1 MARRVMRKVLRVVS
15 FSLIVSHISI
25 LFPLN
30 IAYCQEASSGE
41 LIIES
46 LEFREV
52 DIKDVLRQ
60 LAKQYNLNIVFS
72 EKVSGLVT
80 VQLSNVNIAEA
91 LDSIITV
98 NGFAYTKKDNVFK
111 VTTPD
116 EAEREGKQTKLFR
129 LNNASALTL
138 RESLTKVLSPDG
150 SIEADSR
157 SNSLVITDTL
167 SVINKVEEII
177 PSLDNPT
184 PQVLIEAKLIETSL
198 TKSDKLG
205 IDWTTTLSASGAKR
219 PTTLPFTAKGD
230 RKWMENVFPPDP
242 ASSSDFPTG
251 HPFAFPTAVKGDFT
265 LGALDASSLKAVL
278 DVIMSRT
285 DTKLIANPRVVAINN
300 QKALIHVGRNVPI
313 PTFERNDST
322 GKMEI
327 TGWSD
332 DKKVGVQLEVTP
344 QISPDGHIKLIL
356 KPEVSSIVS
365 TVKVGS
371 DDANVITATRT
382 VETEVMIRDGQT
394 VVIGGLIKDDS
405 FTKISKIPILG
416 HIPLVGLLFTRKEVG
431 STSSPTEK
439 TDLLIFVTARI
450 IKDTDEP
457 LLAYESNLITAVP
470 HPFKLEMRPVQ

>member
-1 MARRVMRKVLRVVS
+1 MG
-15 FSLIVSHISI
+15 FSLIISLVA

-30 IAYCQEASSGE
+30 LAYTQEASSE
-41 LIIES
+41 EQIIES

-60 LAKQYNLNIVFS
+60 LSRQYNLNIVFS
-72 EKVSGLVT
+72 EKVVGLVT
-80 VQLSNVNIAEA
+80 VRLSNVSVAQA
-91 LDSIITV
+91 MDSIITV
-98 NGFAYTKKDNVFK
+98 NGFAYTKKDNVIN
-111 VTTPD
+111 VTTPE

-138 RESLTKVLSPDG
+138 KESLTKVLSPDG

-157 SNSLVITDTL
+157 SNSLVVTDTL
-167 SVINKVEEII
+167 SVINKIEEIV

-205 IDWTTTLSASGAKR
+205 IDWTTTLSATGSKR
-219 PTTLPFTAKGD
+219 PTTLPFPPKGD
-230 RKWMENVFPPDP
+230 QKWMENVFPPDP
-242 ASSSDFPTG
+242 ASSTDFPTG
-251 HPFAFPTAVKGDFT
+251 HPFGFPTAVKGDFT
-265 LGALDASSLKAVL
+265 LGTLDASSLKAVL
-278 DVIMSRT
+278 DIIMSRT

-313 PTFERNDST
+313 PTFERNETT

-332 DKKVGVQLEVTP
+332 DKKVGVQLDVTP

-365 TVKVGS
+365 TVKIGT

-416 HIPLVGLLFTRKEVG
+416 SIPIVGLLFTRKEVG

-457 LLAYESNLITAVP
+457 LLAYESNLITSAP
-470 HPFKLEMRPVQ
+470 RPFKLEMRPVQ

>member
-1 MARRVMRKVLRVVS
+1 MRKRLRIVG
-15 FSLIVSHISI
+15 FSLIISLVA

-30 IAYCQEASSGE
+30 LAYTQEASSE
-41 LIIES
+41 EQIIES

-60 LAKQYNLNIVFS
+60 LSRQYNLNIVFS
-72 EKVSGLVT
+72 EKVVGLVT
-80 VQLSNVNIAEA
+80 VRLSNVSVAQA
-91 LDSIITV
+91 MDSIITV
-98 NGFAYTKKDNVFK
+98 NGFAYTKKDNVIN
-111 VTTPD
+111 VTTPE

-138 RESLTKVLSPDG
+138 KESLTKVLSPDG

-157 SNSLVITDTL
+157 SNSLVVTDTL
-167 SVINKVEEII
+167 SVINKIEEIV

-205 IDWTTTLSASGAKR
+205 IDWTTTLSATGSKR
-219 PTTLPFTAKGD
+219 PTTLPFPPKGD
-230 RKWMENVFPPDP
+230 RGWMENVFPPDP
-242 ASSSDFPTG
+242 ASSTDFPTG
-251 HPFAFPTAVKGDFT
+251 HPFGFPTAVKGDFT
-265 LGALDASSLKAVL
+265 LGTLDASSLKAVL
-278 DVIMSRT
+278 DIIMSRT

-313 PTFERNDST
+313 PTFERNETT

-332 DKKVGVQLEVTP
+332 DKKVGVQLDVTP

-365 TVKVGS
+365 TVKIGT

-416 HIPLVGLLFTRKEVG
+416 SIPLVGLLFTRKEVG

-457 LLAYESNLITAVP
+457 LLAYESNLITSAP
-470 HPFKLEMRPVQ
+470 RPFKLEMRPVQ